1 MISINLD
8 MTKVSVVNAIVK
20 FHDLLVSISKT
31 QQTCDTES
39 LINNN

>member
-1 MISINLD
+1 

-31 QQTCDTES
+31 QQTYSDTES
-39 LINNN
+39 LFEKYKSN